1 MKRIILPLMLLFS
14 TIATAETPNK
24 DRWAINDTGVAVVV
38 EKSSYTKFLV
48 VGKCSG
54 LPLLLAYDTVNY
66 ENSDIG
72 NSIKLKLRVDRGEIL
87 DTQGTLFKDT
97 ITPALG
103 IESGGDLIDEMKR
116 GDTIRLA
123 FRNNDNQEYS
133 IIESYTLTGFTSAY
147 SRIKDSCG
155 EETQAYFP
163 DDGDFFY

>member
-24 DRWAINDTGVAVVV
+24 DRWIINDSGVALIV

-48 VGKCSG
+48 VGKCKG
-54 LPLLLAYDTVNY
+54 TPVMFAYDTVNY

-72 NSIKLKLRVDRGEIL
+72 NSIKVKLRVDRGEIL
-87 DTQGTLFKDT
+87 DTQGTLFKDNA
-97 ITPALG
+97 TPALG
-103 IESGGDLIDEMKR
+103 IEGGGDLIGEMKR
-116 GDTIRLA
+116 GDTLRLA
-123 FRNNDNQEYS
+123 FRNNDTKEYN

-147 SRIKDSCG
+147 SRIKDSCA

-163 DDGDFFY
+163 DDGDFF

>member
-1 MKRIILPLMLLFS
+1 MKIIILPLMLLFS
-14 TIATAETPNK
+14 AIATAELPNK
-24 DRWAINDTGVAVVV
+24 NKWVINDTGVAIIV

-54 LPLLLAYDTVNY
+54 LPLLFSYDTVNY
-66 ENSDIG
+66 EESDVG
-72 NSIKLKLRVDRGEIL
+72 NIIKLKLRVDRGEIL

-97 ITPALG
+97 LTPALG

-123 FRNNDNQEYS
+123 FRNTENQEYS

-147 SRIKDSCG
+147 SRIEDSCG

-163 DDGDFFY
+163 DDGSFF

>member
-14 TIATAETPNK
+14 TISTAETPNK

-97 ITPALG
+97 VTPALG
-103 IESGGDLIDEMKR
+103 IEGGGDLIDEMKR

-147 SRIKDSCG
+147 SRIKDSCA

-163 DDGDFFY
+163 DDGDFF

>member
-1 MKRIILPLMLLFS
+1 MKKLLLPFVLLFS
-14 TIATAETPNK
+14 IGTTAETPNK
-24 DRWAINDTGVAVVV
+24 DRWIINDAGVALIV

-54 LPLLLAYDTVNY
+54 LPMLFAYDTVNY
-66 ENSDIG
+66 KESDVG

-87 DTQGTLFKDT
+87 STQGTLFKDSL
-97 ITPALG
+97 TPALG

-123 FRNNDNQEYS
+123 FRNTNNQEYS

-147 SRIKDSCG
+147 SRIEDSCG

-163 DDGDFFY
+163 DDGEFFY

>member
-1 MKRIILPLMLLFS
+1 MKKLLLPLMLLFS

-103 IESGGDLIDEMKR
+103 IEGGGDLIDEMKR

-163 DDGDFFY
+163 DDGDFF

>member
-24 DRWAINDTGVAVVV
+24 DRWIINDSGVALIV

-48 VGKCSG
+48 VGKCKG
-54 LPLLLAYDTVNY
+54 TPVMFAYDTVNY

-87 DTQGTLFKDT
+87 DTQGTLFKDNA
-97 ITPALG
+97 TPALG
-103 IESGGDLIDEMKR
+103 IEGGGDLVDEMKR

-123 FRNNDNQEYS
+123 FRNNDNKEYS

-163 DDGDFFY
+163 DDGDFF

>member
-1 MKRIILPLMLLFS
+1 MKKLLLPFVLLLS
-14 TIATAETPNK
+14 AGATAESPNK

-54 LPLLLAYDTVNY
+54 LPLLFAYDTVNY

-72 NSIKLKLRVDRGEIL
+72 NSIKVKLRVDRGEIL

-97 ITPALG
+97 VTPALG
-103 IESGGDLIDEMKR
+103 IEGGGDLVDEMKR

-123 FRNNDNQEYS
+123 FRNNDTKEYN

-163 DDGDFFY
+163 DDGDFF

>member
-1 MKRIILPLMLLFS
+1 MKKLLLPFVLIFS
-14 TIATAETPNK
+14 ATATAETPNK
-24 DRWAINDTGVAVVV
+24 DRWAINDTGVAIVV

-54 LPLLLAYDTVNY
+54 LPLLFAYDTVNY
-66 ENSDIG
+66 KKSDVG
-72 NSIKLKLRVDRGEIL
+72 NSIKVKLRVDRGEIL

-97 ITPALG
+97 VTPALG
-103 IESGGDLIDEMKR
+103 IEGGGDLIDEMKR

-123 FRNNDNQEYS
+123 FRNNDTKEYN

-147 SRIKDSCG
+147 SRIKDSCA

-163 DDGDFFY
+163 DDGDFF

>member
-1 MKRIILPLMLLFS
+1 MKKLLLPFVLLLS
-14 TIATAETPNK
+14 TGATAETPNK
-24 DRWAINDTGVAVVV
+24 DRWIINDSGVALIV

-54 LPLLLAYDTVNY
+54 LPLLFAYDTINY
-66 ENSDIG
+66 KKSDVG
-72 NSIKLKLRVDRGEIL
+72 NSIKVKLRVDRGEIL

-97 ITPALG
+97 VTPALG
-103 IESGGDLIDEMKR
+103 IEGGGDLVDEMKR

-123 FRNNDNQEYS
+123 FRNNDTKEYN

-147 SRIKDSCG
+147 SRIKDSCA

-163 DDGDFFY
+163 DDGDFF

>member
-1 MKRIILPLMLLFS
+1 MKKLLLPFVLLLS
-14 TIATAETPNK
+14 AGATAETPNK
-24 DRWAINDTGVAVVV
+24 DRWIINDSGVALIV

-48 VGKCSG
+48 VGKCKG
-54 LPLLLAYDTVNY
+54 TPVMFAYDTVNY

-87 DTQGTLFKDT
+87 DTQGTLFKDSA
-97 ITPALG
+97 TPALG
-103 IESGGDLIDEMKR
+103 IEGGGDLVDEMKR

-123 FRNNDNQEYS
+123 FRNNDNKEYS

-163 DDGDFFY
+163 DDGDFF

>member
-1 MKRIILPLMLLFS
+1 MKKLLLPFVLLLS
-14 TIATAETPNK
+14 AGATAETPNK
-24 DRWAINDTGVAVVV
+24 DRWIINDSGVALIV

-48 VGKCSG
+48 VGKCKG
-54 LPLLLAYDTVNY
+54 TPVMFAYDTVNY

-87 DTQGTLFKDT
+87 DTQGTLFKDNA
-97 ITPALG
+97 TPALG
-103 IESGGDLIDEMKR
+103 IEGGGDLVDEMKR

-147 SRIKDSCG
+147 SRIEDSCG

-163 DDGDFFY
+163 DDGDFF

>member
-14 TIATAETPNK
+14 TISTAETPNK

-97 ITPALG
+97 VTPALG
-103 IESGGDLIDEMKR
+103 IEGGGDLIDEMKR

-147 SRIKDSCG
+147 SRIEDSCG

-163 DDGDFFY
+163 DDGDFF

>member
-1 MKRIILPLMLLFS
+1 MKKLLLPFVLLLS
-14 TIATAETPNK
+14 AGATAETPNK
-24 DRWAINDTGVAVVV
+24 DRWIINDSGVALIV
-38 EKSSYTKFLV
+38 EKSSFTKFLV

-54 LPLLLAYDTVNY
+54 LPLLFAYDTVNY

-72 NSIKLKLRVDRGEIL
+72 NSIKVKLRVDRGEIL

-97 ITPALG
+97 VTPALG
-103 IESGGDLIDEMKR
+103 IEGGGDLVDEMKR

-123 FRNNDNQEYS
+123 FRNNDTKEYN

-147 SRIKDSCG
+147 SRIKDSCA

-163 DDGDFFY
+163 DDGDFF

>member
-1 MKRIILPLMLLFS
+1 MKKLLLPFVLIFS
-14 TIATAETPNK
+14 ATATAESPNK
-24 DRWAINDTGVAVVV
+24 DRWAINDTGVAVVI

-48 VGKCSG
+48 VGKCRG
-54 LPLLLAYDTVNY
+54 MPVMFAYDTVNY
-66 ENSDIG
+66 EDSDVG
-72 NSIKLKLRVDRGEIL
+72 NSIKVKLRVDRGEIL

-97 ITPALG
+97 GTPALG
-103 IESGGDLIDEMKR
+103 IEGGGDLIDEMKR

-147 SRIKDSCG
+147 SRIKDSCA

-163 DDGDFFY
+163 DDGDFF

>member
-1 MKRIILPLMLLFS
+1 MKKLLLPFVLLFS
-14 TIATAETPNK
+14 VGATAELPNK
-24 DRWAINDTGVAVVV
+24 NRWVINDTGVAVIV

-54 LPLLLAYDTVNY
+54 LPLLFAYDTVNY
-66 ENSDIG
+66 KDSDVG

-87 DTQGTLFKDT
+87 DTQGTLYKDNL
-97 ITPALG
+97 TPALS
-103 IESGGDLIDEMKR
+103 IESGGDLIDEMKQ

-123 FRNNDNQEYS
+123 FRNNDNKEYS

-147 SRIKDSCG
+147 SRIEDSCG